1 MAISRGDAKCFERLS
16 NIYNKLEVYKMLKKE
31 KIEKDR
37 KARWMID
44 NLKHLHYM
52 FRYLLDNK
60 KYDLTKTILQ
70 SFGED
75 SDIGELHTILMLIRP
90 AFENH
95 EIIGSEIQR
104 LNEIFNRR
112 IEILRAQPREL
123 ATDKNESSI

>member
-1 MAISRGDAKCFERLS
+1 MTPE
-16 NIYNKLEVYKMLKKE
+16 E